1 MKKIKCIYSKAEKL
15 WRDEE
20 MLYEVLEYMYLVLLG
35 MFLLQSAFWNTMFTI
50 PWPVNYHYYLHL
62 ALGVFIFAKFFIMK
76 KPSLW
81 EASLIFLTLT
91 LTEIIDLIRNA
102 DEWI

>member
-1 MKKIKCIYSKAEKL
+1 MKKIKCIYSKAEEL

-62 ALGVFIFAKFFIMK
+62 ALSLYFCEIFYNEETFFVGSESYIFDFIGIYC
-76 KPSLW
+76 SL
-81 EASLIFLTLT
+81 E
-91 LTEIIDLIRNA
+91 N
-102 DEWI
+102 

>member
-1 MKKIKCIYSKAEKL
+1 MAWRKYKKELRIMKKIKCIYSKAEKL

-20 MLYEVLEYMYLVLLG
+20 MLYDVLEYMYLVLLG

-76 KPSLW
+76 
-81 EASLIFLTLT
+81 
-91 LTEIIDLIRNA
+91 
-102 DEWI
+102 

>member
-1 MKKIKCIYSKAEKL
+1 MAWRKYKKELRIMKKLNVYIVKQKNYGEMKK
-15 WRDEE
+15 

-62 ALGVFIFAKFFIMK
+62 ALGVFIFM
-76 KPSLW
+76 
-81 EASLIFLTLT
+81 
-91 LTEIIDLIRNA
+91 
-102 DEWI
+102 